1 MSESRRPKGTG
12 SVRERG
18 DIFEATYS
26 FQGPDGRQRRR
37 SASFPT
43 KTEARRW
50 VTSRIAEV
58 AEGRVTD
65 AGALTVNQ
73 YLTDWLASLPL
84 QGLEANTLAW
94 YRSAVERHII
104 PSLGSAKL
112 AKLSPTRIE
121 AFLAE
126 KAESGRLDG
135 KGGLGPTSVR
145 RLVVTLTKSLGA
157 AVRKGLLSA
166 NPMDRVERVGTP
178 QADVTETVWAP
189 DQITTF
195 LDAVTEDRLY
205 PLWQTAA
212 MTGLRREELCGLQ
225 WDDLALAGD
234 ATLSV
239 KRARVQVNGGAPIT
253 KRPKSPAS
261 RRVVDFDTDTR
272 NVLKAWKV
280 AQLEEQ
286 LRAGT
291 AWAGEGWV
299 FTNELG
305 EPIYPEYVGKR
316 FAKLSAA
323 LDLPRI
329 TLRQLRHSHAT
340 ALLAA
345 GTHPKIVQERLGHS
359 SIKVTM
365 DIYSSVLPT
374 MQRDAVERLAE
385 MMRISGK

>member
-1 MSESRRPKGTG
+1 MSENRRPKGTG
-12 SVRERG
+12 SIRERG
-18 DIFEATYS
+18 DGFEATYS
-26 FQGPDGRQRRR
+26 SQGPDGRQRRR

-43 KTEARRW
+43 RTEARRW
-50 VTSRIAEV
+50 LTARTAEV
-58 AEGRVTD
+58 ADGRATD
-65 AGALTVNQ
+65 AGALTVSQ

-84 QGLEANTLAW
+84 QGLEANTLVW

-104 PSLGSAKL
+104 PSLGSTKL
-112 AKLSPTRIE
+112 AKLSATRIE

-126 KAESGRLDG
+126 KAERGRLDG
-135 KGGLGPTSVR
+135 SGGLGPTSIR

-157 AVRKGLLSA
+157 AVRKGLLTS
-166 NPMDRVERVGTP
+166 NPMDRVERTRTP
-178 QADVTETVWAP
+178 QEDVTETVWTP
-189 DQITTF
+189 EQMIVF
-195 LDAVTEDRLY
+195 LDAVGDDRLY

-212 MTGLRREELCGLQ
+212 MTGLRREEVCGLQ
-225 WDDLALAGD
+225 WGDIDLPAAV
-234 ATLSV
+234 LSV

-253 KRPKSPAS
+253 KGPKSPAS

-272 NVLKAWKV
+272 DVLKAWKV

-291 AWAGEGWV
+291 AWAGDGWV
-299 FTNELG
+299 FTNEIG
-305 EPIYPEYVGKR
+305 EPVHPEYVGKR
-316 FAKLSAA
+316 FAKLTAG

-329 TLRQLRHSHAT
+329 TMRQLRHSHAT

-374 MQRDAVERLAE
+374 MQRDAVEKLAE
-385 MMRISGK
+385 MMRLSGK